1 MKQTGAEIK
10 RKVMHILGGTV
21 LTEDVF
27 LKNTR
32 FLFVLFL
39 IGVLYIWNRYSCTGK
54 IAEIEKYRVE
64 LKDAKYEALTISSEL
79 TSLSRQSKVQGS
91 IEKNGL
97 GLMPAKEPVYRLD
110 TKEKDE

>member
-1 MKQTGAEIK
+1 MKQRGAEIK
-10 RKVMHILGGTV
+10 RKVMHVLGGTV

-39 IGVLYIWNRYSCTGK
+39 IGALYIWNRYSCTGK
-54 IAEIEKYRVE
+54 MTEIEKYRSE

-91 IEKNGL
+91 IEQNSL
-97 GLMPAKEPVYRLD
+97 GLKPAKEPVYKLE
-110 TKEKDE
+110 TKNANE

>member
-1 MKQTGAEIK
+1 MRQKGAEIK
-10 RKVMHILGGTV
+10 RRIMHVLGGTV

-39 IGVLYIWNRYSCTGK
+39 IGALYIWNRYSCTGK
-54 IAEIEKYRVE
+54 MTEIEKYRTE

-79 TSLSRQSKVQGS
+79 TSLSRQSRVQTS
-91 IEKNGL
+91 IGNNGL
-97 GLMPAKEPVYRLD
+97 GLKPAKEPVYKLERNN
-110 TKEKDE
+110 TKE